1 MHLNASD
8 CTRLHLIASVRV
20 RACQGTGLQG
30 KELAT
35 VQLCRLTAEAIK
47 EMAFGNAKIQTAVAE
62 SGGIAP
68 LVSMLNSSDAEMQA
82 NAAGALANLAR
93 NHQINQSAIAKT
105 GAVGPLCTL
114 VREGSAETKDESAMA
129 IWAISTDNAP
139 NKDTIAKLGGID
151 PLIGL
156 LQNGS
161 SQKSLDCVAGALTSL
176 AHKHLDNRDY
186 IAKRLV
192 NLLGSSSVRSA
203 DKAVR
208 VLTTCKAFTHGSSPN
223 QMAISKAGGI
233 SPLIN
238 WLASTHITA
247 CAQAAMAV
255 LSMILHNTSTQSQF
269 AKSDGIPPLINLV
282 KKASPDRRTVHAEL
296 AQEYACRAL
305 YHLAS
310 QADNRALIVDSLV
323 MQPLVRMLTAET
335 ECAPELAAV
344 TLVRLSRGN
353 VDVCNDCASKGAIVP
368 LVKLVSSGLHGAQQ
382 QAAATLAEI
391 ALVSQNRD
399 AIANAGAIEPLIRL
413 MDSSTVGSPETAAR
427 VLAHL
432 ALEDDKID
440 DSGSLVAR
448 KAKAV
453 TAAKA
458 AAATA
463 AAAATTAA
471 AAAASAGGKPAGA
484 PSVAGSLAEASDAE
498 VLARELTGASER
510 RAQIHVLGGVSRL
523 VAMLDGSLIITV
535 SQSTLRVQAEQAAL
549 AKEAMQAKV
558 ADADVGAEPLS
569 SSTALEGDLK
579 TSKVRRTSAEVIVE
593 ASELEAQLRG
603 TAYRP
608 KSVHKVWSIAPN
620 LIDVDENGRARE
632 QIQIASANKMAMQ
645 EQSAAA
651 LAELAKVR
659 SQMAIDGL

>member
-1 MHLNASD
+1 M
-8 CTRLHLIASVRV
+8 
-20 RACQGTGLQG
+20 
-30 KELAT
+30 
-35 VQLCRLTAEAIK
+35 QLCRLTAEAIK

-453 TAAKA
+453 AAAKA

-463 AAAATTAA
+463 AAAATTTAA
-471 AAAASAGGKPAGA
+471 AAAAAGGKPAGA

-535 SQSTLRVQAEQAAL
+535 SQSTLRVQAEQAAQ
-549 AKEAMQAKV
+549 ARAAMQAKEA
-558 ADADVGAEPLS
+558 ADADAGAEPLS
-569 SSTALEGDLK
+569 SSDALEGNLK